1 MNILFIL
8 NVLMLIASKRSENIL
23 LITKGFNFRNLIAAV
38 KIGFRKI

>member
-8 NVLMLIASKRSENIL
+8 NVLMLIASKGSENI

-38 KIGFRKI
+38 KVGFRKI

>member
-1 MNILFIL
+1 MDILSIL
-8 NVLMLIASKRSENIL
+8 NVLMQSASKGSENI